1 MALRFASLGSGSAG
15 NCLAISSGNTTVLL
29 DCGFSVRETVTRLAR
44 LGLEPEQLSGILITH
59 EHDDHVGGALRL
71 ASRFQLPIFTT
82 HGTLQ
87 ALGKIPDSITTHII
101 DSHSPFAIGN
111 LEIEP
116 YPVPHDAREPVQ
128 YVVSNGAQRLGV
140 LTDAGASTPHIEAT
154 LSFCD
159 ALVLECNHDLDLLL
173 SSSYPSSLKQRI
185 SSRLGHLDNATS
197 ATLLSR
203 TNTSKLQHIIAAHLS
218 AQNNRPELAR
228 KALSQVLGCEDEWVG
243 IADQQLGFDWRSIN

>member
-29 DCGFSVRETVTRLAR
+29 DCGFSGRETVTRLAK
-44 LGLEPEQLSGILITH
+44 LGLEAGQLSGILLTH
-59 EHDDHVGGALRL
+59 EHDDHVGGAVRL
-71 ASRFQLPIFTT
+71 ASRFQLPIFLT

-87 ALGKIPDSITTHII
+87 ALGDIPDSVTLNII
-101 DSHSPFAIGN
+101 DSHSAFAIGD
-111 LEIEP
+111 LEIQP

-128 YVVSNGAQRLGV
+128 YVIGNGAQRLGV
-140 LTDAGASTPHIEAT
+140 LTDAGASTPHIEVT

-173 SSSYPSSLKQRI
+173 NSSYPASLKQRI

-218 AQNNRPELAR
+218 AQNNRPQLAQA
-228 KALSQVLGCEDEWVG
+228 ALSQVLGCEEQWIG
-243 IADQQLGFDWRSIN
+243 IADQAEGFGWREIQ